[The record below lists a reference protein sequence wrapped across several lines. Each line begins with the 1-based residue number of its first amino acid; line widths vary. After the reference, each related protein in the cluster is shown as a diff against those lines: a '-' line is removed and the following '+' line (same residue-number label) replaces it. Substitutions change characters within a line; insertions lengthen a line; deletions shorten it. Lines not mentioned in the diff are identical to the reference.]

1 MSLTNTLAQK
11 KNVSESSEILIS
23 DQLEEVRAISGMK
36 LINFIIY
43 NFKMPKV
50 VIENE
55 ISGLLVAVFT
65 VEKSGEVT

>member
-1 MSLTNTLAQK
+1 
-11 KNVSESSEILIS
+11 
-23 DQLEEVRAISGMK
+23 MK

-43 NFKMPKV
+43 NFKIPKV